1 MFVIVFFVF
10 LNLSLCL
17 VLDLCSYVFGSDL
30 HIALDEIER
39 SAGHV
44 SETIAENTAGNIGG
58 VEGQQ
63 VHLDLAELAR
73 HWNDEVP
80 GQRRDT
86 VVGAC

>member
-39 SAGHV
+39 SDGHV
-44 SETIAENTAGNIGG
+44 SETTVENTASGTGSIQG
-58 VEGQQ
+58 
-63 VHLDLAELAR
+63 R
-73 HWNDEVP
+73 
-80 GQRRDT
+80 
-86 VVGAC
+86 

>member
-1 MFVIVFFVF
+1 M
-10 LNLSLCL
+10 
-17 VLDLCSYVFGSDL
+17 
-30 HIALDEIER
+30 
-39 SAGHV
+39 
-44 SETIAENTAGNIGG
+44 SETIAENTVGNTGG

-86 VVGAC
+86 VVGACWSSSTEHGLVKTKGFVRGGDDGGRGVGEAQDQRLMRRFV